1 MLKLDSIVDRVLR
14 NCDISDSGHAGLFT
28 VCGLALRLRDLYK
41 WEKRVPAWEERES
54 GQILEWIGEKEQAWD
69 SMPDE
74 KYGSIS
80 LRGDQYDPFDT
91 KSINAV
97 LEPEGFFYGAGYARS
112 LKPTFFLA
120 PIEEK
125 RVIDGHTVYTLG
137 RELAR
142 DLFTAPALTQ
152 DDSIVLRK
160 ESAMILL
167 WNQILYM
174 RQSGRPAL
182 NFALG
187 RCGIRDSDSEAL
199 KEGLAA
205 VFSAQEETYVYHE
218 MGELHDVVFDRRLW
232 REIIST
238 YPHSPVELVARA
250 IKDLLADTNP
260 FGTISHIVRT
270 RKAASIGFYV
280 AFLDGLMKEFFP
292 ELRPSFQTFA
302 ETGDWG
308 VIEQAANAAYGRAK
322 EHAGAMTKIFGDG
335 KQKGDKEWA
344 GREIERRFLGERME
358 ATPVD
363 AMT

>member
-1 MLKLDSIVDRVLR
+1 
-14 NCDISDSGHAGLFT
+14 
-28 VCGLALRLRDLYK
+28 
-41 WEKRVPAWEERES
+41 
-54 GQILEWIGEKEQAWD
+54 
-69 SMPDE
+69 
-74 KYGSIS
+74 
-80 LRGDQYDPFDT
+80 
-91 KSINAV
+91 
-97 LEPEGFFYGAGYARS
+97 
-112 LKPTFFLA
+112 
-120 PIEEK
+120 
-125 RVIDGHTVYTLG
+125 
-137 RELAR
+137 
-142 DLFTAPALTQ
+142 
-152 DDSIVLRK
+152 
-160 ESAMILL
+160 MILL